1 MLPARHQPRRSLLP
15 SALMS
20 ASLDPSQL
28 PPPDLQSQ
36 ADVERLA
43 QVLKHRLSS
52 LTSSIEGYTDLLTD
66 TLGSPDQRDLAF
78 RIFEGVRGIDQVV
91 ADLDI
96 AAACPA
102 PVRRATTP
110 DALSERMI
118 AGLTPQ
124 ANRLV
129 VDIEAPGTFLA
140 DEDLLLRALL
150 SVVRNALEACSD
162 TVLVHV
168 HPGTDAGTLCF
179 DVWNAGALSGPPEP
193 LFQPFFTTKARHLG
207 LGLPYARRIAQAHG
221 GTLETHATDV
231 NQGTCFRL
239 SIPMP

>member
-1 MLPARHQPRRSLLP
+1 MSAPPSLSLPA
-15 SALMS
+15 
-20 ASLDPSQL
+20 
-28 PPPDLQSQ
+28 LQSE
-36 ADVERLA
+36 ADVARLA

-66 TLGSPDQRDLAF
+66 TLGSEDQRDLAF
-78 RIFEGVRGIDQVV
+78 RIFESVRGIDQVV

-96 AAACPA
+96 VAACPT
-102 PVRRATTP
+102 PTCTATTP

-118 AGLTPQ
+118 AGLMPD

-129 VDIEAPGTFLA
+129 VDIEAPGTFEA

-150 SVVRNALEACSD
+150 SVVRNALEACRE
-162 TVLVHV
+162 TVLLHV
-168 HPGTDAGTLCF
+168 HPDADSGGLCF
-179 DVWNAGALSGPPEP
+179 DVWNAGALAGPSEP

-221 GTLETHATDV
+221 GSLTTVATDL
-231 NQGTCFRL
+231 QRGTCFRL
-239 SIPMP
+239 SIPMT

>member
-1 MLPARHQPRRSLLP
+1 MSAPLASAPLPAAP
-15 SALMS
+15 
-20 ASLDPSQL
+20 
-28 PPPDLQSQ
+28 QSQ

-66 TLGSPDQRDLAF
+66 TLGSADQRDLAF
-78 RIFEGVRGIDQVV
+78 RIFESVRGIDQVV

-96 AAACPA
+96 VAACPV
-102 PVRRATTP
+102 PVLVATTP

-118 AGLTPQ
+118 AGLMAD

-129 VDIEAPGTFLA
+129 VDIEAPGTFDA

-150 SVVRNALEACSD
+150 SVVRNALEACCE
-162 TVLVHV
+162 TVLLHV
-168 HPGTDAGTLCF
+168 HPQAGALCF
-179 DVWNAGALSGPPEP
+179 DVWNAGILAGPSEP
-193 LFQPFFTTKARHLG
+193 LFQPFYTTKARHLG

-221 GTLETHATDV
+221 GSLMAHATDAHS
-231 NQGTCFRL
+231 GTCFRL
-239 SIPMP
+239 AIPAG